1 MKFFTKRGLKEYNE
15 LFLESAKTKMKIV
28 ELNYKSKCSE
38 MEIKEIYLSFF
49 EDMLGI
55 KLDGSIS
62 IEELSHMFKEKTEFD
77 KLFDE
82 KFYSTYQ
89 TGIEIGAKS
98 IIEVCLNNNIISQE
112 TAQRWH
118 DAAMRGAANAIKER
132 KLKDE
137 SKSSI
142 HN

>member
-15 LFLESAKTKMKIV
+15 LFLKNAKTKMEIA
-28 ELNYKSKCSE
+28 ELDYKSKCSE
-38 MEIKEIYLSFF
+38 MEIREIYLRFF

-62 IEELSHMFKEKTEFD
+62 IEELSRMFREKTEFD
-77 KLFDE
+77 KLFNE

-98 IIEVCLNNNIISQE
+98 VIEVCLNNNMINQE

-118 DAAMRGAANAIKER
+118 DAAVRGAADAIKER

-137 SKSSI
+137 DKSSI